1 MDLSKLPDA
10 QRQELEQL
18 QKQFQEHQQKQ
29 QEESAAAAAAAA
41 SAVQQQPSVYDPSQI
56 NQSYDPSQAYDQSY
70 YYNYNYNYQDP
81 SQQHQQYD
89 ASYYQNYYPNA
100 YQQQHQYTHPETLVP
115 TAVPSEQQPN
125 AGSGSISL
133 GSGQV
138 QDPYGHPGHQ
148 VHQVPP
154 GLNAAAAAA
163 VAALS
168 QLTQFAGTM
177 GAAERANGVG
187 YIPPMTSGGHF
198 VQGHFRPPVGLGH
211 HPPTPYRGG
220 GRRGGGVGRGPA
232 FQGRGRGGGRGR
244 GRGGRHGPP
253 SSSPQP
259 PEGGEKIAWC
269 ELCRVD
275 CTSKEIL
282 ETHKNG
288 KRHQKNLQMKE
299 TEKDETE
306 EAAEKKPWMKRKAKG
321 GGGGGGGKRQRQ
333 QQQQQQRRV
342 VIPLMCDLCNVK
354 CDTQEVF
361 DRHVGG
367 KKHIAKLKRFQ
378 GHQALYG
385 PTAVQALY
393 PPNPLSQSLG
403 PPAPDNPNA
412 DAPLQFAQSTTGVQ

>member
-1 MDLSKLPDA
+1 MILKKKIYF
-10 QRQELEQL
+10 L
-18 QKQFQEHQQKQ
+18 Q
-29 QEESAAAAAAAA
+29 
-41 SAVQQQPSVYDPSQI
+41 
-56 NQSYDPSQAYDQSY
+56 
-70 YYNYNYNYQDP
+70 
-81 SQQHQQYD
+81 
-89 ASYYQNYYPNA
+89 
-100 YQQQHQYTHPETLVP
+100 
-115 TAVPSEQQPN
+115 
-125 AGSGSISL
+125 
-133 GSGQV
+133 
-138 QDPYGHPGHQ
+138 
-148 VHQVPP
+148 
-154 GLNAAAAAA
+154 
-163 VAALS
+163 
-168 QLTQFAGTM
+168 
-177 GAAERANGVG
+177 
-187 YIPPMTSGGHF
+187 
-198 VQGHFRPPVGLGH
+198 VGLGH
-211 HPPTPYRGG
+211 HPPPPYRGG
-220 GRRGGGVGRGPA
+220 GRRGGRGPA
-232 FQGRGRGGGRGR
+232 FQGRGHGGRGRGR

-253 SSSPQP
+253 SSPQP

-306 EAAEKKPWMKRKAKG
+306 AADDDKGKKQWMKRKAKG
-321 GGGGGGGKRQRQ
+321 GGGGGGGGGGKRQRQ
-333 QQQQQQRRV
+333 QGRV

-403 PPAPDNPNA
+403 PPPNPQLA
-412 DAPLQFAQSTTGVQ
+412 DAPLQFAQSTTGLQ